1 MKEGKEGRKFSQG
14 LRLILYVCLT
24 SNFSRE
30 TCIILEW
37 WGEECV
43 SHSVSDSLSSSVQ
56 AVWGLLWFQFTFIPR
71 VQLRAEN
78 KYNRIHKFI
87 PEFNFCHPR
96 PLQPPTAQLFSLLQ
110 GTPRGKTA
118 SLPWIL
124 RFSEILAS
132 VTIILL
138 SLYLTKLF
146 RRFYFHIS
154 SNIFS
159 CLCWPKLAYLVL
171 LGVTGSLT
179 VSLLKN
185 SQKGTSLMVQW
196 LRIHLVMHGTG
207 VLKIKIPGAMEQL
220 SLSRKYWARV
230 LCSLCATTKTWCGQI
245 NK

>member
-1 MKEGKEGRKFSQG
+1 MLVTQLCPTLWVPLSKLCEDYF
-14 LRLILYVCLT
+14 
-24 SNFSRE
+24 
-30 TCIILEW
+30 
-37 WGEECV
+37 
-43 SHSVSDSLSSSVQ
+43 DSSSPSFLGCSSEQ
-56 AVWGLLWFQFTFIPR
+56 RINIPGFINSHQSSIF
-71 VQLRAEN
+71 VTL
-78 KYNRIHKFI
+78 
-87 PEFNFCHPR
+87 HPYS
-96 PLQPPTAQLFSLLQ
+96 LQAQLFGLLQ

-124 RFSEILAS
+124 TFSEILAS

-154 SNIFS
+154 SNIFG
-159 CLCWPKLAYLVL
+159 CLCWPRLAYLVL

-207 VLKIKIPGAMEQL
+207 GLQIKIPRAMEQL
-220 SLSRKYWARV
+220 SLSCKYWARV
-230 LCSLCATTKTWCGQI
+230 LCSLCATLRPDGAK
-245 NK
+245 